1 MKNFNFIVGKTVSD
15 FIEGDET
22 IHFNVDGIKHT
33 IKVDIDVYDTITA
46 FVSSESS
53 TPDGV
58 VESISFDSDDLSE
71 DFNEQ
76 GRYLVSVM
84 LNMTDG
90 NTVCLSFEIET
101 DMEYATSHHDIV
113 IF

>member
-33 IKVDIDVYDTITA
+33 IKVDIDVYSTVTA
-46 FVSSESS
+46 IVSSESPIQS
-53 TPDGV
+53 GV
-58 VESISFDSDDLSE
+58 VESISFDFDDISE
-71 DFNEQ
+71 DFDELDQ
-76 GRYLVSVM
+76 YIASVI

-90 NTVCLSFEIET
+90 NTVCLSFEFET
-101 DMEYATSHHDIV
+101 DMEFVTGHPNIV